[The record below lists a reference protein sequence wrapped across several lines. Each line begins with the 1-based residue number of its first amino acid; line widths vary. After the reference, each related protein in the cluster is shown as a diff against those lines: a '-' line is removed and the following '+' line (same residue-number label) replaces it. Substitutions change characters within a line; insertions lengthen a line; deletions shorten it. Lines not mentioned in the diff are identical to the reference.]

1 MATSEPNAIART
13 SPDDAGGVQVIR
25 RVARILDAIR
35 ENPEGISLAQIARRT
50 GIARSTV
57 HRLVSALV
65 AEGILANVSR
75 NGRFRAGPTI
85 TSLASSATRDFILDF
100 HPVMARLSRDLNETV
115 DLAALEYDRVRFL
128 HQVAAVQRLH
138 AVSSVG
144 AIFPA
149 HCTANGK
156 ALLALLPEAE
166 VLRLLPEELERFT
179 PHTIVERARL
189 LEELRMA
196 RQTGLAYD
204 REEHSLGICAIGTAT
219 HTANG
224 MAVAVTV
231 PVPAARFSGNEK
243 RVATK
248 LLAARRELDRART
261 EDTDLAAEAGV
272 E

>member
-1 MATSEPNAIART
+1 MHATGAIG
-13 SPDDAGGVQVIR
+13 PDDSGGVQVIR

-35 ENPEGISLAQIARRT
+35 ENPEGMSLAQIARRT

-57 HRLVSALV
+57 HRLVTALV
-65 AEGILANVSR
+65 AEGILASESR
-75 NGRFRAGPTI
+75 NGRFRAGPSI

-166 VLRLLPEELERFT
+166 VQRLLPEELESFT
-179 PHTIVERARL
+179 PNTIVDRRKL
-189 LEELRMA
+189 MDELKTVRE
-196 RQTGLAYD
+196 TGLAYD
-204 REEHSLGICAIGTAT
+204 REEHSLGICAIGTTA

-224 MAVAVTV
+224 SAVAITV
-231 PVPAARFSGNEK
+231 PVPAARFAGKERS
-243 RVATK
+243 VATK
-248 LLAARRELDRART
+248 LLEARRILDSGQT
-261 EDTDLAAEAGV
+261 EDISLSAAV
-272 E
+272 EVP